1 MKLRPT
7 QKDILQYESGKMAV
21 AAVPGSGKT
30 FTLTRLAAKL
40 IGDGRLDP
48 SGSQQILIV
57 TYLNASVDTFKSRI
71 RELLI
76 ERELPPDMGYDV
88 RTLHS
93 LGLEIVRSARSTE
106 RGNDLI
112 VLDDAQSAHFRGLAI
127 DNWKAAWPDVWFSMV
142 PDDSVNGQAKWR
154 RTVDK
159 MVNTFIREAK
169 NGRYRPAD
177 ILSQIQGL
185 EEALIDN
192 KNEGDEVDGDQLD
205 YELVD
210 EDTTRPILNMCAM
223 IYADYQRIVQSQ
235 GALDFNDLIWQATE
249 IIDSAPEVTL
259 ALRQR
264 WPYVLE
270 DEAQDSVPLQEILLD
285 GLTGEGGNWVRVG
298 DPNQAITSTFTAAH
312 PRFFNAFLERSDVV
326 NRPLPHSSRCAPRIF
341 EAANKLVDWTIRSH
355 PVIEVR
361 ESAFRDQQMLP
372 APEGDAKPNPPDEL
386 AGLKIRVFE
395 HREDEEIPRIAF
407 YAEKY
412 VEKFPERTI
421 AVLVPTNDFGHKIAE
436 IFDERDLAYDN
447 LLRGGTRERE
457 IAGGL
462 YAALALIT
470 EPTKRAII
478 SKFWEAMFV
487 LEHPFANVDDD
498 RAQHL
503 ATLLNSVI
511 LPESLF
517 YPEVSGADA
526 IISALPKGVTKTAD
540 LEDIGRY
547 VQFAQRIFEL
557 RYLPIDD
564 LIISVADELL
574 AWGDD
579 ESNET
584 DLAIAYQIAN
594 QVRAWADL
602 NPEWRL
608 PELVEQLKQISEGRV
623 RIATVSMDDTGFEPT
638 PGRITLNTQHGSKGM
653 EWDAVFLVGIDGGW
667 IPGSLEGHFQ
677 GVDSQLG
684 VDPSA
689 EISAAL
695 HDMMDG
701 GVSLYP
707 GRSAT
712 ESAHIEVISERLR
725 LLYVGITRAKL
736 YLHISRSRKKRQYRQ
751 EQDAEPASAIGVL
764 YKHMLELDG

>member
-7 QKDILQYESGKMAV
+7 QEEILKYKSGKMAV
-21 AAVPGSGKT
+21 SAVPGSGKT

-40 IGDGRLDP
+40 ISDGRIDP
-48 SGSQQILIV
+48 AANQQILIV
-57 TYLNASVDTFKSRI
+57 TYLNASVDTFRSRI
-71 RELLI
+71 RDLLQ
-76 ERELPPDMGYDV
+76 EQGLPPDQGYDV

-93 LGLEIVRSARSTE
+93 LGLEIVRSARSSD
-106 RGNDLI
+106 RGNDLV

-127 DNWKAAWPDVWFSMV
+127 DNWKANWPDAWESMA
-142 PDDSVNGQAKWR
+142 PDGSVNAQRKWR
-154 RTVDK
+154 RTLDK

-169 NGRYRPAD
+169 NGRYKPAD
-177 ILSQIQGL
+177 IL
-185 EEALIDN
+185 ALIHD
-192 KNEGDEVDGDQLD
+192 KKTDDADFDIEGADSEFEADLS
-205 YELVD
+205 
-210 EDTTRPILNMCAM
+210 TPIVHMCAM
-223 IYADYQRIVQSQ
+223 IYADYQRIVKGQ

-249 IIDSAPEVTL
+249 LVDSAPEVVD
-259 ALRQR
+259 ALRKR

-285 GLTGEGGNWVRVG
+285 GLTGPGGNWVRVG

-312 PRFFNAFLERSDVV
+312 PRFFNAFLERPDVQE
-326 NRPLPHSSRCAPRIF
+326 RPLPHSSRCAPRIY
-341 EAANKLVDWTIRSH
+341 EAANKLVKWTLESH
-355 PVIEVR
+355 PVLEVR
-361 ESAFRDQQMLP
+361 TTAFRDQEMLP
-372 APEGDAKPNPPDEL
+372 APAGDGKPNPDDDL
-386 AGLKIRVFE
+386 AGLNIKVFE
-395 HREDEEIPRIAF
+395 HREEEEIPRIAF
-407 YAEKY
+407 FAQKY

-421 AVLVPTNDFGHKIAE
+421 AVLVPTNDIGHKIAE
-436 IFDERDLAYDN
+436 IFDQNDAAYDN

-462 YAALALIT
+462 HAALALLT
-470 EPTKRAII
+470 EPTKKTNIG
-478 SKFWEAMFV
+478 KFWEAMFR
-487 LEHPFANVDDD
+487 LDHPFADVEDE
-498 RAQHL
+498 RSEHL
-503 ATLLNSVI
+503 ITLLNSVI

-517 YPEVSGADA
+517 FPEASGADA
-526 IISALPKGVTKTAD
+526 LLEALPAGVTQQDD
-540 LEDIGRY
+540 LTDIARY
-547 VQFAQRIFEL
+547 VQFAQRVFEL
-557 RYLPIDD
+557 GYLPIDD

-574 AWGDD
+574 AWHDSNAQA

-608 PELVEQLKQISEGRV
+608 PELVDQLGQIAEGRI

-667 IPGSLEGHFQ
+667 IPGSLDGRFQ
-677 GVDSQLG
+677 GVDSESG

-689 EISAAL
+689 EVAAAL
-695 HDMMDG
+695 HSLMDG
-701 GVSLYP
+701 GYGQFP

-712 ESAHIEVISERLR
+712 EAAHIELICERLR

-751 EQDAEPASAIGVL
+751 EKDAEPASAIAVL
-764 YKHMLELDG
+764 YQHMIGLQESAE